1 MPVVFFVMGCNEN
14 RGYIHSRVNH
24 VLDEFEAAHPRHAD
38 VEEEART
45 VYHGGIGEER
55 QYGFVGLHGEAGG
68 LEQSSH
74 RPADGFVVIHDVYER
89 ISLCQLNNLKRH

>member
-1 MPVVFFVMGCNEN
+1 MPVVLFIVGRNEN

-45 VYHGGIGEER
+45 VYHGGIGQER
-55 QYGFVGLHGEAGG
+55 QCRIVGFHAEAGG
-68 LEQSSH
+68 LE
-74 RPADGFVVIHDVYER
+74 
-89 ISLCQLNNLKRH
+89 